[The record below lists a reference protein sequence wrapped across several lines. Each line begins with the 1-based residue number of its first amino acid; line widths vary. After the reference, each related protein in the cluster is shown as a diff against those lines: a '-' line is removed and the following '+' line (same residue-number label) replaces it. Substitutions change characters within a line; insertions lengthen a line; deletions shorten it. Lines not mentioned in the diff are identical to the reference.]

1 MKIFGRIFLI
11 VVIVFL
17 TVCIFAGNY
26 MINYALKPE
35 DHGQNLA
42 QDAAKWE
49 ERVPG
54 IMSWY
59 DSLHTAGVFRDTF
72 VVREGVK
79 LHAVYAPAAEG
90 SRETAVLVHG
100 YTDNHLGMM
109 HIARIYRDSLGMNVL
124 LPDLH
129 HHGLSEGEAIQMG
142 WFDRLDVKNWVDV
155 AHGIFNDSLTVVHGV
170 SMGGATTMMLSGEP
184 DLPEYVRGFVDD
196 CGYTSV
202 WNQFRKELKEKFN
215 LPPFPVLSSADLF
228 CRLRYGWNFKEASS
242 VAQLA
247 RCTRPMLFIHGDS
260 DAYVPTADVYVN
272 YDAKV
277 QGYKSLWLVPDTAHA
292 KSCQNHPQEYAAHL
306 REFLEVVR
314 QQGSN

>member
-1 MKIFGRIFLI
+1 
-11 VVIVFL
+11 
-17 TVCIFAGNY
+17 
-26 MINYALKPE
+26 
-35 DHGQNLA
+35 
-42 QDAAKWE
+42 
-49 ERVPG
+49 
-54 IMSWY
+54 
-59 DSLHTAGVFRDTF
+59 
-72 VVREGVK
+72 
-79 LHAVYAPAAEG
+79 
-90 SRETAVLVHG
+90 
-100 YTDNHLGMM
+100 
-109 HIARIYRDSLGMNVL
+109 
-124 LPDLH
+124 
-129 HHGLSEGEAIQMG
+129 
-142 WFDRLDVKNWVDV
+142 
-155 AHGIFNDSLTVVHGV
+155 
-170 SMGGATTMMLSGEP
+170 MMLSGEP